1 MTSTKRT
8 TVIESANSFP
18 MLTSMNRLYFLFA
31 FIVGAVQ
38 AAPNIVLIIADDMA
52 WDDSG
57 VYGNPNVST
66 PNIDRLAGE
75 GMLFHNA
82 FLTASS
88 CSPSRCSIITG
99 RYPHNTHAEE
109 LHWPLPANQ
118 IQVVEKPKA
127 AG

>member
-1 MTSTKRT
+1 MARKNGLRK
-8 TVIESANSFP
+8 P
-18 MLTSMNRLYFLFA
+18 GMLDRVSSMMRLLAALFLLALPVF
-31 FIVGAVQ
+31 GK
-38 AAPNIVLIIADDMA
+38 APNIVLIIADDMA

-66 PNIDRLAGE
+66 PNIDKLAGD

-99 RYPHNTHAEE
+99 RYPHNTDAEIGRA
-109 LHWPLPANQ
+109 H
-118 IQVVEKPKA
+118 V
-127 AG
+127 